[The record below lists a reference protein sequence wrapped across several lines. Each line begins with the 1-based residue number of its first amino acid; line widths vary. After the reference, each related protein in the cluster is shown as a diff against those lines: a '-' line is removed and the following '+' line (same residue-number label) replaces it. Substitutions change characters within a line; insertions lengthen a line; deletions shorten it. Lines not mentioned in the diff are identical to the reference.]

1 MVQRM
6 LGAERISARALHF
19 EVGIAQSTLSKWAR
33 DRRKISG
40 MNNKKKNTH
49 QKSPRQWTAEEKL
62 KVVLEAAS
70 ISDEDLGA
78 FLRSKGL
85 HEAQLKEWHEL
96 ATRAAEEALSN
107 HKKKSGRK
115 TTSETKKIK
124 ELERD
129 LRRKEKAMAEMAA
142 LITLQKKMREIWG
155 DADDDTPTR
164 SGS

>member
-1 MVQRM
+1 M
-6 LGAERISARALHF
+6 
-19 EVGIAQSTLSKWAR
+19 
-33 DRRKISG
+33 
-40 MNNKKKNTH
+40 KKKPTNP
-49 QKSPRQWTAEEKL
+49 KSPRQWTAEEKL
-62 KVVLEAAS
+62 KLVLEAAS
-70 ISDEDLGA
+70 IPDEDLGA

-96 ATRAAEEALSN
+96 ATRAAEEALST

-115 TTSETKKIK
+115 TTSEAKKIK
-124 ELERD
+124 ELERE